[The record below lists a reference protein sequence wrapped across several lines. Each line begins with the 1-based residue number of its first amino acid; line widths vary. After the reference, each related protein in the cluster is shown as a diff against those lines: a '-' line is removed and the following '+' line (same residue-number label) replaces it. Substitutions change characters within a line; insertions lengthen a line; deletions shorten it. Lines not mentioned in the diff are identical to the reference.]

1 MIVRAVFKS
10 VTKSI
15 VKVLG
20 IAGACVV
27 LASGCSTLNPYFDSS
42 KPHHTANGFKNNYG
56 KAGGKPLSEL
66 IGWKYEA
73 YKKGDPKA
81 PSQFIKGYDGFTVLK
96 PDVAAL
102 NDNCPSTPTVDSF
115 RCKGVS
121 ITWIGHATVLVQM
134 GGINIITDPQFSERA
149 SFTQLAGPKRKVAPP
164 LSLAQ
169 LPHIHLV
176 LTSHNHYDH
185 LDESTVKGLEKQ
197 VGGPPLFAAPLGI
210 DLWLKKLGMTNVER
224 FDWWD
229 KKTFKG
235 VEIHFVPVQHWS
247 ARTPFD
253 NNATLWGGW
262 VVKETPIAGDSGK
275 SMFFA
280 GDTGFSKDFAD
291 IGSRLGPID
300 YSLIPVGAYE
310 PRWFMMD
317 QHVNPEEAVQIH
329 KDMQSKWSLGIHW
342 GTFELTDEALDQPI
356 GDLIAARTKAGIA
369 SDQFVMFRHGQ
380 TQFFKR

>member
-1 MIVRAVFKS
+1 MIWQRTFKTA
-10 VTKSI
+10 TKFFAIGSCS
-15 VKVLG
+15 LF
-20 IAGACVV
+20 
-27 LASGCSTLNPYFDSS
+27 LSSGCSTLNPYFDAS
-42 KPHHTANGFKNNYG
+42 KSHHTANGFKNNYG

-66 IGWKYEA
+66 LRWKYEA
-73 YKKGDPKA
+73 FHKGDPKV
-81 PSQFIKGYDGFTVLK
+81 PTQFVNGYEGIPVIKADI
-96 PDVAAL
+96 AAL
-102 NDNCPSTPTVDSF
+102 NSNCPPAEQSDVI
-115 RCKGVS
+115 RCKSVS

-134 GGINIITDPQFSERA
+134 GGLNIITDPQFSERT
-149 SFTQLAGPKRKVAPP
+149 SFSQLIGPKRKVALPVA
-164 LSLAQ
+164 LAD

-185 LDESTVKGLEKQ
+185 LDENTVKGLQNQ

-210 DLWLKKLGMTNVER
+210 DLWLKQQGVTQVER

-229 KKTFKG
+229 KKVFKG

-262 VVKETPIAGDSGK
+262 VIKEKTVGENLGK
-275 SMFFA
+275 SLFFA

-291 IGSRLGPID
+291 IGRRLGPID
-300 YSLIPVGAYE
+300 FSLIPVGAYD

-329 KDMQSKWSLGIHW
+329 RDVQSKWSLGIHW

-356 GDLIAARTKAGIA
+356 GDLAAARAKAGIS
-369 SDQFVMFRHGQ
+369 SDKFVMFKHGQ
-380 TQFFKR
+380 TQFFRP